1 MGGYD
6 CIMIPG
12 AIDAADAIKPP
23 SQCGNIVGLI
33 TAAGALAAVGQ
44 KTVCSKI
51 PIAWILKNKAVI
63 FFLFPARTVP
73 FRVNFLT
80 DAFEWVATTESANAD
95 QEGFK
100 IRYFL
105 TSC

>member
-33 TAAGALAAVGQ
+33 TAEGALAAVGQ
-44 KTVCSKI
+44 KTVCSKYDMSAI
-51 PIAWILKNKAVI
+51 IITI
-63 FFLFPARTVP
+63 FTLSSVTARTVP
-73 FRVNFLT
+73 FRINFLT
-80 DAFEWVATTESANAD
+80 DAFEWVATTESDNVD